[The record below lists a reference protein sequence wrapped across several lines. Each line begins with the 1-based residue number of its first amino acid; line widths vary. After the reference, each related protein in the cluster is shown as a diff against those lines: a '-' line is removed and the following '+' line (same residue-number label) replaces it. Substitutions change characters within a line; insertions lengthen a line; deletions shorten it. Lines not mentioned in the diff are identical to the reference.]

1 MQSEDN
7 IKRKSENNQGSIV
20 TLPERPLGLS
30 LTIGK
35 KIQVS
40 IPNDVAVVLVK
51 EAFEQL
57 FGWAYAT
64 SLEISC
70 LGSVNRQGNR
80 FFIDKF
86 YLLRQSGSFGQT
98 ELDPEAVEGL
108 MESLL
113 AGGKS
118 QEAQSLKC
126 WAHSHPGMDVFWST
140 TDERTCQLLASD
152 YLVSLVVSSNYAIR
166 CRIDSATPF
175 PVSFDQVPVYYE
187 IPEDAQAMK
196 KYGEE
201 VKSAVAERCSHIPGK
216 DNMNPGEKDV
226 FDGVDYCEYCGN
238 FHGVGECPVEDMY
251 MMQGMDDGSDFL
263 F

>member
-1 MQSEDN
+1 MQPEDN
-7 IKRKSENNQGSIV
+7 KNQPENAQGNV
-20 TLPERPLGLS
+20 LNLPVRPLVLS
-30 LTIGK
+30 LTGDK

-40 IPNDVAVVLVK
+40 IPDDVAVILAK

-80 FFIDKF
+80 FFIEKF
-86 YLLRQSGSFGQT
+86 FLLRQSGSFGQT
-98 ELDPEAVEGL
+98 ELDPDAVEEL
-108 MESLL
+108 MERLL
-113 AGGKS
+113 ADGKS

-140 TDERTCQLLASD
+140 TDEHTCQLLASD
-152 YLVSLVVSSNYAIR
+152 YLVSLVVSSNFAIR
-166 CRIDSATPF
+166 CRIDSASPF
-175 PVSFDQVPVYYE
+175 PVSFDQVPVFYE
-187 IPEDAQAMK
+187 MPEDAQSMR
-196 KYGEE
+196 KYAEE
-201 VKSAVAERCSHIPGK
+201 VRSVVVERISRMPGN
-216 DNMNPGEKDV
+216 DNTNPEKKDV
-226 FDGVDYCEYCGN
+226 FDSVFYCEFCGN

-251 MMQGMDDGSDFL
+251 MMPGMDDGSGLL

>member
-7 IKRKSENNQGSIV
+7 KKQPEKEQGSIV

-70 LGSVNRQGNR
+70 LGAVKRQGNR

-86 YLLRQSGSFGQT
+86 HLLRQSGSFGQT
-98 ELDPEAVEGL
+98 ELDPEAVEKL
-108 MESLL
+108 IENLL
-113 AGGKS
+113 AEGKS

-152 YLVSLVVSSNYAIR
+152 YLVSLVVSSDFAIR
-166 CRIDSATPF
+166 CRIDSASPF
-175 PVSFDQVPVYYE
+175 PVSFDQVPVFYE
-187 IPEDAQAMK
+187 MPEDAQSMK
-196 KYGEE
+196 KYGDE
-201 VKSAVAERCSHIPGK
+201 VKSAVMERISRIPSKGDMQTGK
-216 DNMNPGEKDV
+216 KDD
-226 FDGVDYCEYCGN
+226 FDPEFYCEYCGN
-238 FHGVGECPVEDMY
+238 FHGEGECPVEDMY
-251 MMQGMDDGSDFL
+251 MMPGIDDGSDFL

>member
-1 MQSEDN
+1 MK
-7 IKRKSENNQGSIV
+7 I
-20 TLPERPLGLS
+20 PERLPGLS
-30 LTIGK
+30 LTGAR
-35 KIQVS
+35 KIQVA
-40 IPNDVAVVLVK
+40 IPDDVAVVLAK

-57 FGWAYAT
+57 FGWTYAT

-80 FFIDKF
+80 FFIDRF

-98 ELDPEAVEGL
+98 ELDPDAVEEL
-108 MESLL
+108 MERLL
-113 AGGKS
+113 NEGKS

-166 CRIDSATPF
+166 CRIDSASPF
-175 PVSFDQVPVYYE
+175 PVCFDQVSVFYE
-187 IPEDAQAMK
+187 LPEDAQSMR
-196 KYGEE
+196 KYAEE
-201 VKSAVAERCSHIPGK
+201 VRSVVVERISSIPGK
-216 DNMNPGEKDV
+216 SDMQTEKKDV
-226 FDGVDYCEYCGN
+226 FDSVFYCELCGN

-251 MMQGMDDGSDFL
+251 TMPGMDDGSGFL

>member
-1 MQSEDN
+1 MQSEN
-7 IKRKSENNQGSIV
+7 NKKQPENVQGSLV
-20 TLPERPLGLS
+20 NLPERPLGLS
-30 LTIGK
+30 LTGSK

-40 IPNDVAVVLVK
+40 IPDDVSVVLAK

-64 SLEISC
+64 TLEISC
-70 LGSVNRQGNR
+70 LGSVNRQANR
-80 FFIDKF
+80 FFIDRF
-86 YLLRQSGSFGQT
+86 YLLRQSGSFGGT
-98 ELDPEAVEGL
+98 ELDPDAVEKL
-108 MESLL
+108 VESLL
-113 AGGKS
+113 AEGKS

-152 YLVSLVVSSNYAIR
+152 YLVSLVVSDNFAIR
-166 CRIDSATPF
+166 CRIDSASPF
-175 PVSFDQVPVYYE
+175 PVSFDQVPVFYE
-187 IPEDAQAMK
+187 MPEDAQAMK

-201 VKSAVAERCSHIPGK
+201 VKSAVVERFSRVPSK
-216 DNMNPGEKDV
+216 DDMNPGGKDV

-251 MMQGMDDGSDFL
+251 MMRGMDDGSDFL

>member
-1 MQSEDN
+1 MQQDDN
-7 IKRKSENNQGSIV
+7 KKQQEKAQGSMMKIPEQ
-20 TLPERPLGLS
+20 LPGLS
-30 LTIGK
+30 LTGAR

-40 IPNDVAVVLVK
+40 IPDDVAVVLSK

-70 LGSVNRQGNR
+70 LGSVNRRGNQ
-80 FFIDKF
+80 FFIGRF
-86 YLLRQSGSFGQT
+86 HLLRQSGSFAQT
-98 ELDPEAVEGL
+98 ELDPEAVQEL
-108 MESLL
+108 MERLL
-113 AGGKS
+113 TGGKS
-118 QEAQSLKC
+118 GEARSLKC
-126 WAHSHPGMDVFWST
+126 WAHSHPGMEVFWST

-187 IPEDAQAMK
+187 MSEDAQAMK

-201 VKSAVAERCSHIPGK
+201 VKSAVVERISRIPEKNNTYPRG
-216 DNMNPGEKDV
+216 KDV
-226 FDGVDYCEYCGN
+226 FDAVDYCEYCGN
-238 FHGVGECPVEDMY
+238 FHGVGECPVKDMY
-251 MMQGMDDGSDFL
+251 MMPGMDDGSDFL